1 MQVVKYSN
9 IEKRILFYWSKLYTS
24 GIHEGEDYNVLN
36 KTIVILIA
44 DFELDIAKDIPKIH
58 TKWEIREEE
67 YSTKVLTS
75 MLEINIIELP
85 KLLKFIKNNKVDKK
99 DKLVLWLKFF
109 LSPEEIGVVDMEGNE
124 DIKKA
129 KEELD
134 KIKQNDREKEL
145 AELRMKHIMDQ
156 KAIQQ
161 YGYEEGVKYGT
172 KEGIEIGIKQGIK
185 ETNLKVAKDLL
196 DLKLPVEKI
205 MEITN
210 LTKEEIEQ
218 IKNK

>member
-1 MQVVKYSN
+1 
-9 IEKRILFYWSKLYTS
+9 
-24 GIHEGEDYNVLN
+24 
-36 KTIVILIA
+36 
-44 DFELDIAKDIPKIH
+44 
-58 TKWEIREEE
+58 
-67 YSTKVLTS
+67 

-85 KLLKFIKNNKVDKK
+85 KLVKFIENNKVDKK

-109 LSPEEIGVVDMEGNE
+109 LSPDEIGVSDMEGNE

-134 KIKQNDREKEL
+134 KIKQSKREKEL
-145 AELRMKHIMDQ
+145 AELRMKYIMDQ
-156 KAIQQ
+156 KAIRQN
-161 YGYEEGVKYGT
+161 GYEEGVKYGREEGT
-172 KEGIEIGIKQGIK
+172 KEGIEIGIKQGKK

-196 DLKLPVEKI
+196 SLNLPVEKI